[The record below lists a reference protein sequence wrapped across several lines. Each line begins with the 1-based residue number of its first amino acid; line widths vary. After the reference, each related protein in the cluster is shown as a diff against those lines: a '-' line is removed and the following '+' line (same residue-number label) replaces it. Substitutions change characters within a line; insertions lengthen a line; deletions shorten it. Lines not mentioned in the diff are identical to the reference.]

1 MCVYFSSLQMLYMSV
16 SNKPLVHFR
25 GTDEMKCFLS
35 FRAQGM
41 QKVIGDALI
50 MMVMKN
56 FQCC

>member
-1 MCVYFSSLQMLYMSV
+1 MLYMSV